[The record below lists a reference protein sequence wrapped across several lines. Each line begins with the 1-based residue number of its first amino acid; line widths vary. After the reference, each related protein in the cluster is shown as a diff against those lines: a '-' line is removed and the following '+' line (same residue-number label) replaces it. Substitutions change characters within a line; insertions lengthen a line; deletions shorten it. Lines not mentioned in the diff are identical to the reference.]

1 VILPRSA
8 VPSIYALTDRIASGR
23 AHDVVVRELVVG
35 GIRWI
40 QLREKELDDAAF
52 FAQAQRA
59 ALELPA
65 EVCLLINDRPD
76 LALGVMAD
84 GVHLGQEDL
93 PPAQAR
99 ALPGGGDLIIGYS
112 THSVD
117 EALLAAADA
126 AVDYLAI
133 GPIFVSSTKNVRSP
147 LGLEALRRLRDR
159 TEKPIVAIGG
169 IDRSNVRSVIE
180 AGADGCAVVAALY
193 RGGSIVENAA
203 ALIDAAGAS
212 R

>member
-1 VILPRSA
+1 MTHDAA
-8 VPSIYALTDRIASGR
+8 VRQ
-23 AHDVVVRELVVG
+23 LVAG

-52 FAQAQRA
+52 VAQAERA
-59 ALELPA
+59 VMELPA
-65 EVCLLINDRPD
+65 EVCLLINDRAD

-84 GVHLGQEDL
+84 GVHLGEHDL
-93 PPAQAR
+93 PPAAVR
-99 ALPGGGDLIIGYS
+99 SLAGGRELIIGYS

-117 EALLAAADA
+117 EALRAASAGE
-126 AVDYLAI
+126 VDYLAI
-133 GPIFVSSTKNVRSP
+133 GPIFLSSTKNVRAP
-147 LGLEALRRLRDR
+147 LGLEAVRLLRAGTD
-159 TEKPIVAIGG
+159 KPIVAIGG

-193 RGGSIVENAA
+193 RGGTIVANAE
-203 ALIDAAGAS
+203 ALIDAAGAA